1 MRAQRL
7 RVQADYAARFV
18 REMGCTVDELR
29 AWLPG
34 ASRGAAIEWLG
45 THAAYVDL
53 RAFAPSS
60 PSSPTSASP
69 LQLHLVWTPLTP
81 RRIALIT
88 LPRLQVSFDFGSA
101 DEATRHR
108 YMRHF
113 DLYTQRGGG

>member
-1 MRAQRL
+1 M
-7 RVQADYAARFV
+7 QADYAARFV
-18 REMGCTVDELR
+18 REMGCTADELQ

-34 ASRGAAIEWLG
+34 ASRGAPIEWLG
-45 THAAYVDL
+45 TSAARVDL
-53 RAFAPSS
+53 QAR
-60 PSSPTSASP
+60 SASASASTSP
-69 LQLHLVWTPLTP
+69 GPTCPKLHLVWAPLPP

-101 DEATRHR
+101 DEATRHA